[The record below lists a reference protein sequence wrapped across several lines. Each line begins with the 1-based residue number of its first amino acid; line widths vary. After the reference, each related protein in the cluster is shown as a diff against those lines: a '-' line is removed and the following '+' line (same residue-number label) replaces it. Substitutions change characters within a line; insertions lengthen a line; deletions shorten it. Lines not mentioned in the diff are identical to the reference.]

1 MAIEILAAPNLRTSY
16 MKMVKHLR
24 ELSYDSLLLN
34 FPENLEPL
42 VRELVENKL
51 SYKAF
56 IKEVRKQKLVPEP
69 IDGWRYTAE
78 PLLKSLEDLK
88 LRRHKMECYCYKD
101 TNYTLISADVASKI
115 AQLTLRASIT
125 RKIDVE
131 DWKNILK
138 GGMKHKREALEKEVD
153 SIHEKSSN
161 ECSCASGLDG
171 EQLEQCLIERGRRVK
186 LTNIEEFYHPMPLEI
201 LEERLAKGDVPDEE
215 AEELIMDHLEYIKNY
230 ILTSKNRDQAYY
242 QWVYDKVPS
251 LRPKIDPE
259 EIRHLD
265 VLLLPNDI

>member
-1 MAIEILAAPNLRTSY
+1 MAIEILVAPNLRTSY

-42 VRELVENKL
+42 VREIVENRL
-51 SYKAF
+51 CYKAF
-56 IKEVRKQKLVPEP
+56 IEEVREQKLVPEP

-78 PLLKSLEDLK
+78 PLLKSLADLK
-88 LRRHKMECYCYKD
+88 LRRHKIECYCYKD
-101 TNYTLISADVASKI
+101 TKYTRFSADTASKI
-115 AQLTLRASIT
+115 ALLTLRASIT
-125 RKIDVE
+125 KKIDLE
-131 DWKNILK
+131 DWKNILRDAT
-138 GGMKHKREALEKEVD
+138 KHKREALEEEVD

-171 EQLEQCLIERGRRVK
+171 DQLEQCLIERGRRVN
-186 LTNIEEFYHPMPLEI
+186 LTNIEEFYHPTPLEI
-201 LEERLAKGDVPDEE
+201 LEERLAKGDMPDKE
-215 AEELIMDHLEYIKNY
+215 AEELIKNHLEYVKNY

-242 QWVYDKVPS
+242 QWVYDNVPS

-265 VLLLPNDI
+265 VLLLHNDI